1 MHEGTWLPCFVQN
14 QLLSNRRTM
23 DLLCLAYLSCSR
35 IAAAMLQRPDAALV
49 DYPTDCPRLW
59 PLPKSPHNRHFTFL
73 STVASVL
80 LAKHAPC
87 NSASTMQLS
96 SAGRSTTD
104 PCQPVFVMAD
114 RVNQISVIPLSSVW
128 QQFSPISAW
137 SAAVSQ
143 SRQEAFLL
151 RFRCQPGEDAERPDQ
166 HGVMAPHSTKSA
178 ACLIRCIVRSVIEC
192 CDYSLL

>member
-1 MHEGTWLPCFVQN
+1 MQIPSGALIHSTRTLGLFWFLFSV
-14 QLLSNRRTM
+14 LLFCYARGHLASLFCSESVAFQGLDRRTM

-49 DYPTDCPRLW
+49 DYPMDCPRLW
-59 PLPKSPHNRHFTFL
+59 PLPKSPHNTHFTFL

-104 PCQPVFVMAD
+104 PCLPVFVTAD
-114 RVNQISVIPLSSVW
+114 RVNQISVIL
-128 QQFSPISAW
+128 
-137 SAAVSQ
+137 
-143 SRQEAFLL
+143 
-151 RFRCQPGEDAERPDQ
+151 
-166 HGVMAPHSTKSA
+166 
-178 ACLIRCIVRSVIEC
+178 
-192 CDYSLL
+192 